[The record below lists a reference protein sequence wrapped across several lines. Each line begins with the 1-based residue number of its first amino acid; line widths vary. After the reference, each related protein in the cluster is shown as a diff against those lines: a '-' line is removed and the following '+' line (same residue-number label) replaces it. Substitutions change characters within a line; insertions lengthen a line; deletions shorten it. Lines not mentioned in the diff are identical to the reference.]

1 MRRSTAVVGTILAV
15 LLVIGGCS
23 GDQQPRGEQSAGES
37 GNASPTVTIPA
48 DTTPTTTF
56 GQTLQIVSEGFAT
69 GLSDY
74 TIGEPRVEPSGR
86 ALVEVTIATKQGTCI
101 PGSFFALTDGG
112 TKVENLDLSDP
123 GILDESGQLIA
134 GERRQGDIAFDVP
147 PGSTV
152 TKIVLYHGTINP
164 PKAYWTA

>member
-15 LLVIGGCS
+15 FLVIGGCS

-56 GQTLQIVSEGFAT
+56 GQTLQIVRKGFARGSAIT
-69 GLSDY
+69 RSANL
-74 TIGEPRVEPSGR
+74 VEPSGR
-86 ALVEVTIATKQGTCI
+86 VLVEVTIATKQGTCI

-112 TKVENLDLSDP
+112 TKVENLDLSEP

-147 PGSTV
+147 PGATV